1 MTNKKTMLQKLFQP
15 RFLLH
20 LEGALTFL
28 FCVWLYGIQS
38 GNWMTF
44 ALLFFLP
51 DLSVAGYLV
60 NASVGATIYNAAHS
74 MLLPSVLAAY
84 GLLSANALAISLAL
98 IWFAHLGFDRMLG
111 FGLKYPTRFSDT
123 HLNRV

>member
-1 MTNKKTMLQKLFQP
+1 MPQKLLQP

-20 LEGALTFL
+20 LEGALAFA
-28 FCVWLYGIQS
+28 FCVWLYGTQGS
-38 GNWMTF
+38 NWMLF
-44 ALLFFLP
+44 ALVFFVP
-51 DLSVAGYLV
+51 DISIAAYLI
-60 NASVGATIYNAAHS
+60 NASVGAISYNAAHS
-74 MLLPSVLAAY
+74 MPLPSILAAS
-84 GLLSANALAISLAL
+84 GLLGANLLAVSIAL